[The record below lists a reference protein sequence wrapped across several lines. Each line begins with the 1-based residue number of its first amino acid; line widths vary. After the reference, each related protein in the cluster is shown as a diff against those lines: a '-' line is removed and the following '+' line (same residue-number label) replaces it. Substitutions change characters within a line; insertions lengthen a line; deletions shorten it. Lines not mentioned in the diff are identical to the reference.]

1 MNWIQL
7 SLLSA
12 LCAGLVAIF
21 GKLGMKE
28 VDSTLATTARA
39 LVMLTALLAVVCSTG
54 KLEQVAKLSAQ
65 SWIYITLAGLAGAT
79 SWLCYFQALKVGDA
93 SRVASLDKLSTVVT
107 IVLSLV
113 CLGETLSWKVGV
125 GALLIVLGGI
135 LVAF

>member
-12 LCAGLVAIF
+12 FCAGLVAIF

-28 VDSTLATTARA
+28 VDSTLATAARA
-39 LVMLTALLAVVCSTG
+39 LVMLAVLIAVVCLTG

-79 SWLCYFQALKVGDA
+79 SWLFYFQALKVGDA
-93 SRVASLDKLSTVVT
+93 SRVASIDKLSTVVT

-113 CLGETLSWKVGV
+113 CLGETLSWKVGA